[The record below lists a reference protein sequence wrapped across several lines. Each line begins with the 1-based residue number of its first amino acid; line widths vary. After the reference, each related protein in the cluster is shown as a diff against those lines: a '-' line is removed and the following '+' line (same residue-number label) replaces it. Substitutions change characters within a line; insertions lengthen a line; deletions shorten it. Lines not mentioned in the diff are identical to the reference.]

1 MPKMRFSIYTYLDL
15 EPSSTDVPSSQS
27 TKLLIGWS
35 KAETLSILLLS
46 LQNLVAVELNVTIGD
61 ICIIFRIFATL
72 ISRSD
77 KGQHILVYAV
87 DLAVFVRDA
96 QPRGNESFAM
106 DQLIQVKLAGSV

>member
-46 LQNLVAVELNVTIGD
+46 LQNLVAVELNV
-61 ICIIFRIFATL
+61 
-72 ISRSD
+72 
-77 KGQHILVYAV
+77 
-87 DLAVFVRDA
+87 
-96 QPRGNESFAM
+96 
-106 DQLIQVKLAGSV
+106 